1 MDQQLDL
8 LAFEF
13 FKLFAR
19 YESSLKENGFFVVN
33 RGKVI
38 VDWDRY
44 ANQEIG
50 NNFLDDL
57 GEVKA
62 SAEYILTTPPKKQ
75 SVNEL
80 NEIIWVEVPNNER
93 SVQILFAHIS
103 RVRNNLYHGS
113 KFNGTW
119 FDPER
124 SKLLLSH
131 SLAVLNHFK
140 SRFGIQNTYK
150 SFKRDS

>member
-1 MDQQLDL
+1 LDQQLDL

-19 YESSLKENGFFVVN
+19 YESSLKESGYFVVN

-44 ANQEIG
+44 VNQEIG
-50 NNFLDDL
+50 NNFLDEL
-57 GEVKA
+57 GDAKEA
-62 SAEYILTTPPKKQ
+62 AEYILNTPPKKQ
-75 SVNEL
+75 SANES
-80 NEIIWVEVPNNER
+80 NEIIWVDVPNNER
-93 SVQILFAHIS
+93 SVQILFSHIS
-103 RVRNNLYHGS
+103 RVRNNLYHGA

-124 SKLLLSH
+124 SKLLLSN
-131 SLAVLNHFK
+131 SLILLVFYENRL
-140 SRFGIQNTYK
+140 GIQ
-150 SFKRDS
+150 SS

>member
-19 YESSLKENGFFVVN
+19 YESSLKEEGFFAVN

-44 ANQEIG
+44 ANEVIG
-50 NNFLDDL
+50 NNFLADL
-57 GEVKA
+57 GEVKVA
-62 SAEYILTTPPKKQ
+62 AEYILKLPPKKQ

-80 NEIIWVEVPNNER
+80 NEIIWVDVPNNER

-103 RVRNNLYHGS
+103 RVRNNLYHGA

-119 FDPER
+119 FDPVR
-124 SKLLLSH
+124 SKLLLSN

-140 SRFGIQNTYK
+140 SGLGIQNA
-150 SFKRDS
+150 

>member
-1 MDQQLDL
+1 MENQLDL

-19 YESSLKENGFFVVN
+19 YESSLKERGFFVVN
-33 RGKVI
+33 RGKLI

-50 NNFLDDL
+50 NDFLNEL
-57 GEVKA
+57 GEERQV
-62 SAEYILTTPPKKQ
+62 AEYILNSPPKKQ
-75 SVNEL
+75 SANEE
-80 NEIIWVEVPNNER
+80 NQIIWVDVPNNEQ
-93 SVQILFAHIS
+93 SVQMLFAHIS
-103 RVRNNLYHGS
+103 RIRNNLYHGA

-124 SKLLLSH
+124 SSLLLSNA
-131 SLAVLNHFK
+131 LTILKFYQN
-140 SRFGIQNTYK
+140 RLGI
-150 SFKRDS
+150 